1 MIHVENLTKRYGQ
14 QRAVQ
19 GLSFTVKDGEILGFL
34 GPNGAG
40 KSTTMNIITG
50 YLSSSE
56 GSVVV
61 NGFDILENPES
72 AKRQIGYMPEVPPL
86 YVDMTVSEYLQ
97 FSASLKGVPRKGRNA
112 EVQRTMELVKIGDV
126 SNRIIKNLSKGYRQR
141 VGFAQAMISDPPIL
155 ILDEPTIGLDP
166 QQINDFRNLLKSM
179 GGSHTIILS
188 SHILSE
194 VSAVCERVLIFNRGR
209 IVASDT
215 PENLARGVSNRNVV
229 LMRVKGKKTEVQK
242 AMEQCHGILRY
253 SILESI
259 EAETTEMS
267 VEGAKDSDIR
277 VELFK
282 TMCKA
287 NLAILLMKSA
297 DTTLEEAFLS
307 ITGDQKENA

>member
-1 MIHVENLTKRYGQ
+1 
-14 QRAVQ
+14 
-19 GLSFTVKDGEILGFL
+19 
-34 GPNGAG
+34 
-40 KSTTMNIITG
+40 MNIITG
-50 YLSSSE
+50 YLSSNE
-56 GSVVV
+56 GNVKI
-61 NGFDILENPES
+61 NGFDILDNPES

-86 YVDMTVSEYLQ
+86 YVDMTVFEYLN
-97 FSASLKGVPRKGRNA
+97 FSASLKGIARKGRKA
-112 EVQRTMELVKIGDV
+112 EVQRTMELVKISDV
-126 SNRIIKNLSKGYRQR
+126 SNRLIKNLSKGYRQR

-166 QQINDFRNLLKSM
+166 QQINDFRGLLKSM

-215 PENLARGVSNRNVV
+215 PENLARGISNRNVV
-229 LMRVKGKKTEVQK
+229 LVRVKGSKAEVQK
-242 AMEQCHGILRY
+242 AIEHCQGMLRY
-253 SILESI
+253 SVLESV
-259 EAETTEMS
+259 ETDTVEMS
-267 VEGAKDSDIR
+267 IEGAKDSDIR
-277 VELFK
+277 IELFK

-287 NLAILLMKSA
+287 NLPILVMKSA

>member
-1 MIHVENLTKRYGQ
+1 
-14 QRAVQ
+14 
-19 GLSFTVKDGEILGFL
+19 
-34 GPNGAG
+34 
-40 KSTTMNIITG
+40 
-50 YLSSSE
+50 
-56 GSVVV
+56 
-61 NGFDILENPES
+61 
-72 AKRQIGYMPEVPPL
+72 
-86 YVDMTVSEYLQ
+86 MTVSEYLQ

-259 EAETTEMS
+259 EPETTEMS

>member
-259 EAETTEMS
+259 EPETTEMS